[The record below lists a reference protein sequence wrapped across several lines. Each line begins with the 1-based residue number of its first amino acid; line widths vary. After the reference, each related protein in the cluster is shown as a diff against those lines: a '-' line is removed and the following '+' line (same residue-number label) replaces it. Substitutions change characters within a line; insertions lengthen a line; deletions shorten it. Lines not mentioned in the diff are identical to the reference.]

1 MISNTT
7 ISEYEPNDT
16 KTIKIYRPNNIIR
29 GIPRQIDT
37 AKCQI
42 NTLHLGF
49 LRNFVKGVIG
59 GPEHACASFSSLR
72 LMVFAL

>member
-1 MISNTT
+1 MSKDKIDSLARNIQPLSVIS
-7 ISEYEPNDT
+7 
-16 KTIKIYRPNNIIR
+16 KW